1 MGDVVAY
8 KQPDTALHHL
18 KMAKSYLD
26 EADKQGEQDKKPN
39 RVLSDAQINILAQA
53 AHHLNKAREI
63 DPSELLWI
71 EEKNEKIKL
80 DQDTLNGDV
89 LLSEGVAHLNAAVFI
104 SNTFGNIDGT
114 FNKGHYKAGV
124 SRLEQARDALEKAIK
139 YRPYSDQTYKFLAQ
153 VYGALG
159 DIHNYRRI
167 LERHVEISPDNI
179 EVHKQLA
186 ALANL
191 KYPSTRFRQKPFSLS
206 VPTMLSLSF
215 LAGIIL
221 IIVAIASHNFNP
233 AGFGIIL
240 LIASGIGFK
249 IYET

>member
-1 MGDVVAY
+1 VAY

-26 EADKQGEQDKKPN
+26 DADKQGAQDKKPN
-39 RVLSDAQINILAQA
+39 RVISDAQINILAQA

-63 DPSELLWI
+63 DPNEVLWI

-89 LLSEGVAHLNAAVFI
+89 LLSEGIAHLNAALFI
-104 SNTFGNIDGT
+104 SNTFSNIDGT
-114 FNKGHYKAGV
+114 FDKRPNKDGM

-139 YRPYSDQTYKFLAQ
+139 YRPYSDQSYKFLAQ

-159 DIHNYRRI
+159 DLQNYRRI

-186 ALANL
+186 ALENQ
-191 KYPSTRFRQKPFSLS
+191 KYPTARFRQKPFTISFPTVMSLLF
-206 VPTMLSLSF
+206 VL
-215 LAGIIL
+215 GIVL
-221 IIVAIASHNFNP
+221 IIVAIASHDFNP
-233 AGFGIIL
+233 AGFGIVLFIV
-240 LIASGIGFK
+240 AGIGFK
-249 IYET
+249 VYETFG